1 MMRRRR
7 GDDFAESLLLLS
19 LYTLIGIGPLFASLV
34 MMQGYFPPEDPASLV
49 ASSPVMFWLL
59 LVMLGCVLGWTLS
72 GLAVDYERFWR
83 LPGRLQDFERIVADH
98 GDDVVMQAVQ
108 TATEGSV
115 SVLRYR
121 WLRSHGINVWRV
133 APLTFAYVSVRG
145 AWLGA
150 VVSVVVLGAEAF
162 RTLFVDVR
170 VGVPTVL
177 GLAGSGVAFFVGSWL
192 SRRLGRSA
200 AQQVVSAIR
209 KQDAINR

>member
-1 MMRRRR
+1 MRRRR

-34 MMQGYFPPEDPASLV
+34 MMQGYFPPEDPASFV
-49 ASSPVMFWLL
+49 ASSPVIFWLS
-59 LVMLGCVLGWTLS
+59 LVMMGCALGWTLS

-83 LPGRLQDFERIVADH
+83 LSGRLQAFERTVADH
-98 GDDVVMQAVQ
+98 GGDVVMQAVL
-108 TATEGSV
+108 TATEDSV

-150 VVSVVVLGAEAF
+150 AVSVVALAAEMF
-162 RTLFVDVR
+162 RTLFIDVR
-170 VGVPTVL
+170 VDVPTVL
-177 GLAGSGVAFFVGSWL
+177 GLAGSGAVFFVGSWL
-192 SRRLGRSA
+192 SGRLSRPA

-209 KQDAINR
+209 KQAAINR